1 MDSGKGMW
9 WKNKNF
15 RSPYLI
21 SCVSEMDITEFMSTT
36 GFYSISWN
44 TEEIKVIDGSVSL
57 LIDSNIIFT
66 SFFKDL
72 VKLHVF

>member
-1 MDSGKGMW
+1 MW

-15 RSPYLI
+15 SSPYWI
-21 SCVSEMDITEFMSTT
+21 SCVSEMDITEFMATCTT

>member
-1 MDSGKGMW
+1 
-9 WKNKNF
+9 
-15 RSPYLI
+15 
-21 SCVSEMDITEFMSTT
+21 MDITEFMATCTT

-44 TEEIKVIDGSVSL
+44 TEEIKVFDGSVSL

>member
-1 MDSGKGMW
+1 MW

-15 RSPYLI
+15 SSPYWI
-21 SCVSEMDITEFMSTT
+21 SCVSEMDITECMATT

-57 LIDSNIIFT
+57 LIVSNIIFT
-66 SFFKDL
+66 SFF
-72 VKLHVF
+72 

>member
-1 MDSGKGMW
+1 
-9 WKNKNF
+9 
-15 RSPYLI
+15 
-21 SCVSEMDITEFMSTT
+21 MDITEFMATT

>member
-1 MDSGKGMW
+1 
-9 WKNKNF
+9 
-15 RSPYLI
+15 
-21 SCVSEMDITEFMSTT
+21 MDITELMATT